1 MHGPVAGL
9 LMAELIL
16 DGKTHTLDISQLRWS
31 RFAEGD
37 LIREHNVV

>member
-16 DGKTHTLDISQLRWS
+16 DGRAHSLDIRQLRFS

-37 LIREHNVV
+37 LAREHNVV